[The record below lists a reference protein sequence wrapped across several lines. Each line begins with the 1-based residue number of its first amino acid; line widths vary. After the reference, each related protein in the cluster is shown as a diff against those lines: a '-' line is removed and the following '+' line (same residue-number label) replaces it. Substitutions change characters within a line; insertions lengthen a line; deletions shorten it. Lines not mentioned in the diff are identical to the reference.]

1 MEGMEADVPQI
12 LSNYLDS
19 KGISQIDVAKKLN
32 LSKQTVNSLL
42 NGRRNFGK
50 KSAME
55 WQKHFGLSANWLI
68 TGSGPMFADGSNLL
82 PNNNERVNNSNNLAP
97 NVYDNEVFLCGFPVG
112 ESGAITNT
120 NMEKTLVVPG
130 APKDVIYVRAHGN
143 SMVSTDPTQSIPDG
157 AYVAIRKM
165 RTGIVQWGEVYAIAT
180 SDGMI
185 LKRLM
190 PCEADDTRIRCVSN
204 NGASYPP
211 FDIQKSDII
220 DIAIVV
226 GVLTVAWRTA

>member
-1 MEGMEADVPQI
+1 MEADVPQM
-12 LSNYLDS
+12 
-19 KGISQIDVAKKLN
+19 
-32 LSKQTVNSLL
+32 LSKFLIQKNLTQKEVANILNVKEPTVNALIK
-42 NGRRNFGK
+42 GRSSFGRK
-50 KSAME
+50 TAE
-55 WQKHFGLSANWLI
+55 DWQRCFGLSAKWLR
-68 TGSGPMFADGSNLL
+68 TGEGPMMVNESDLSICD
-82 PNNNERVNNSNNLAP
+82 NERVNNSNTNLAP
-97 NVYDNEVFLCGFPVG
+97 NVYDNEVFLCGFPAG
-112 ESGAITNT
+112 DIGAVTNT

-143 SMVSTDPTQSIPDG
+143 SMVSPDPTQSIPDG

-204 NGASYPP
+204 NGTSYPP
-211 FDIQKSDII
+211 FDILKSDII

>member
-1 MEGMEADVPQI
+1 MEADVPQM

-50 KSAME
+50 KSAMK

-68 TGSGPMFADGSNLL
+68 TGSGPMFADGLDLL
-82 PNNNERVNNSNNLAP
+82 PNDNERINSNTNLAP
-97 NVYDNEVFLCGFPVG
+97 NVYDNEVFLCGFPTG
-112 ESGAITNT
+112 ESGAITNI

-143 SMVSTDPTQSIPDG
+143 SMVSPDPTQSIPDG

-204 NGASYPP
+204 NATSYPP
-211 FDIQKSDII
+211 FDIPKSDII